1 MLHFNNSK
9 RTKHLFIEFYLN
21 SISHHSKSE
30 TFDRAEVKRVKI
42 KMVHM
47 DRVLN
52 DTFVMMIIIL
62 RNQQN
67 NFKF

>member
-1 MLHFNNSK
+1 
-9 RTKHLFIEFYLN
+9 
-21 SISHHSKSE
+21 
-30 TFDRAEVKRVKI
+30 
-42 KMVHM
+42 MVHM

-67 NFKF
+67 VDIQTLKVNNGSKCSSLDLLRFEEIAVLLMSS